1 MIHRI
6 PMFRR
11 IVGLLGA
18 ALVLGA
24 PLRAQQLVGIAPA
37 GDPNEVIEFV
47 LADQELGDVLQ
58 QMEWLTGRSVVRTQA
73 LPPVKITFNNGF
85 NRQKF
90 TKAEAVIAIESL
102 LSLNGIGLTPLGEKF
117 IKVVPLQQVQA
128 EAPELVVGSL
138 RDVPPSGRVVSKLF
152 RLQYLD
158 PQQFLQQLSPFLSLQ
173 KVATFQNSN
182 TVIVTDTISNLQRV
196 ETLLVEI
203 DKRLNIETKFY
214 QIQYANASDLAQSI
228 RATIDSAK
236 SGSQGG
242 RVVVQQGGAPG
253 APAPAAGMVGAGGQQ
268 IVLSTNTAI
277 NADERTNQLIV
288 ITDPANIPFFD
299 DMIAKLDVPAD
310 PPTAIEVIPM
320 LYADAEELA
329 GLLSELT
336 SGRSQRS
343 RTGGD
348 RADANQRANQMRATF
363 PAAPTPATIASPERQ
378 QAAQAAVQGVLEATG
393 SQFSEMMTI
402 IADTRTNAVIVSGT
416 NNDLGL
422 IKGVI
427 GQLDILLAQVRIE
440 VVIAEVTLGGNY
452 TRGIDAFTYN
462 YSQAGRTGAGDDGI
476 VPQPDLAAGGMNV
489 GGAFGPITGI
499 FSQIVGN
506 GIDDA
511 TIDAI
516 VSAGRTNSDVNVL
529 SVPTITTLHNK
540 EATFIAGESRPL
552 ITGTVTGGL
561 NTGTTSTVQYQDIA
575 IELKVTPKVGPND
588 VIEMEIDQKVDDVG
602 EEVEIDDN
610 KQPTIIRRQ
619 ATSTVSV
626 RDGKLIVLGG
636 LQRNRTTTSRSRMF
650 LLGDIPGLDMIFS
663 RKTDSHQKVE
673 LLVFIKPTVVRTMD
687 KAHSDAVGMI
697 NNVNLSDQNAAMLEK
712 VTGESHTPPP
722 PPADEDKGHPKP
734 KRPANR

>member
-1 MIHRI
+1 MCSDF
-6 PMFRR
+6 PMTHLISMLRR
-11 IVGLLGA
+11 IAVLAFA
-18 ALVLGA
+18 ALALGA
-24 PLRAQQLVGIAPA
+24 PLQAQQLVGIAPA
-37 GDPNEVIEFV
+37 GDPNEVLPDFV
-47 LADQELGDVLQ
+47 LADQKVDDVLQ
-58 QMEWLTGRSVVRTQA
+58 TLEWLTGRSVVRTQA
-73 LPPVKITFNNGF
+73 LPTPTITFNNGF
-85 NRQKF
+85 NKQKF

-102 LSLNGIGLTPLGEKF
+102 LSLNGIGLAPLGDKF
-117 IKVVPLQQVQA
+117 IKVIPLGQVQQ

-138 RDVPPSGRVVSKLF
+138 KDVPSSGRVVSKLF

-158 PQQFLQQLSPFLSLQ
+158 PQQFTVQLSPFLSLQ

-214 QIQYANASDLAQSI
+214 QIQYANATELAQSI

-242 RVVVQQGGAPG
+242 RVVVQQGGPPG
-253 APAPAAGMVGAGGQQ
+253 APGGGGGTVVMGGGAQQ

-299 DMIAKLDVPAD
+299 DMIAKLDVPAE

-329 GLLSELT
+329 GLLSELV
-336 SGRSQRS
+336 SGRSQSS
-343 RTGGD
+343 RRGGD
-348 RADANQRANQMRATF
+348 RSDANARANQMRPTF
-363 PAAPTPATIASPERQ
+363 PTAPTPASTASSERV

-393 SQFSEMMTI
+393 SQFSEVMTI

-427 GQLDILLAQVRIE
+427 SQLDILLAQVRIE
-440 VVIAEVTLGGNY
+440 VVIAEVTLGDGY
-452 TRGIDAFTYN
+452 SRGIDAFSFKYDEIP
-462 YSQAGRTGAGDDGI
+462 GTGGGDLDFTGS
-476 VPQPDLAAGGMNV
+476 
-489 GGAFGPITGI
+489 FGPIAGVIGAVT
-499 FSQIVGN
+499 GN
-506 GIDDA
+506 GGLDDVS
-511 TIDAI
+511 IDAI
-516 VSAGRTNSDVNVL
+516 VAAGRTNSDVNVL

-575 IELKVTPKVGPND
+575 IELKVTPKVGPNNI
-588 VIEMEIDQKVDDVG
+588 IEMEIDQKVDDVG

-626 RDGKLIVLGG
+626 QDGRLIVLGG
-636 LQRNRTTTSRSRMF
+636 LQRNRVSTSRNRMF
-650 LLGDIPGLDMIFS
+650 LLGDIPGLDAIFS
-663 RKTDSHQKVE
+663 RRSESHQKVE

-687 KAHSDAVGMI
+687 KAHADAVGMV
-697 NNVNLSDQNAAMLEK
+697 NNINLSDQNASILEN
-712 VTGESHTPPP
+712 VTGVPHTPPP
-722 PPADEDKGHPKP
+722 PPAEEPKGHPKP